1 MLLQTPAAHL
11 TLGDFVNNQLKF
23 SDLFDFGV
31 FYCDLQANG
40 TTTIKSSNLEQF
52 KMVNSFLLFS
62 ILLLAGALVVITV

>member
-1 MLLQTPAAHL
+1 MFLQTPAAHL

-40 TTTIKSSNLEQF
+40 TTTIKSSNLEQI
-52 KMVNSFLLFS
+52 KMVNSFFLFS

>member
-1 MLLQTPAAHL
+1 MLLQTPTAHL

-52 KMVNSFLLFS
+52 KMVNWFLLFS

>member
-1 MLLQTPAAHL
+1 MFLQTPAAHL

-31 FYCDLQANG
+31 FYWDLQANG
-40 TTTIKSSNLEQF
+40 TTTIKSSNLEKI

-62 ILLLAGALVVITV
+62 ILLLAGALEVITV

>member
-1 MLLQTPAAHL
+1 MFLHTPAAHL
-11 TLGDFVNNQLKF
+11 TLGNFVNNQLKF

-52 KMVNSFLLFS
+52 KMVNWFLLFS
-62 ILLLAGALVVITV
+62 ILLLAGALAV

>member
-1 MLLQTPAAHL
+1 MFLQTPAAHL

-40 TTTIKSSNLEQF
+40 TTTMKSSNLEQF

>member
-1 MLLQTPAAHL
+1 MFLQTPAAHL

-40 TTTIKSSNLEQF
+40 TTTIKSSNLEQL

>member
-1 MLLQTPAAHL
+1 MFLQTPAAHL

-23 SDLFDFGV
+23 SDSFDFGV

-52 KMVNSFLLFS
+52 EMVNSFLLFS

>member
-1 MLLQTPAAHL
+1 MFLQTPAAHL
-11 TLGDFVNNQLKF
+11 TLGNFVNNQLKF

-52 KMVNSFLLFS
+52 KMVNWFLLFS
-62 ILLLAGALVVITV
+62 ILLLAGALAV

>member
-1 MLLQTPAAHL
+1 MFLQTPAAHL

>member
-1 MLLQTPAAHL
+1 MFLQTPAAHL

-31 FYCDLQANG
+31 FYCDLQANV

-52 KMVNSFLLFS
+52 KMVN
-62 ILLLAGALVVITV
+62 